1 MLTALYEDAK
11 SGEIIFYPMYTEAEQ
26 SEMPAKRDT
35 GLFFFRSRAPKRHR
49 TAVCS
54 AGGGFVYVG
63 AIHDSFPHAL
73 ALSRRGYDAFALI
86 YRPGA
91 KTACE
96 DLARALAFLFAHEQ
110 ELGISMEGYSLWG
123 GSAGARMSAW
133 LSDYGTGAFGERAL
147 PRPAAVVL
155 QYTGLSE
162 VTGRE
167 VPTYSCVGDEDPIA
181 DCHTHRAEPHRCP
194 ACGRRS
200 RRARDLPRTRARFRT
215 RQWHSRRGLA
225 GPCCIILGGT
235 ARVITVGS
243 HCLTDGDF
251 CEAARA
257 AIIQSSREMMRKHR
271 HGNGRHI
278 MNKKHRALAA
288 ALLAAAVLLPWQ
300 AAGEAAPQAAKTAG
314 AVAADTTAEAPLI
327 IAEQGSFAVGG
338 AQKKHE
344 GQFSLEHFLEP
355 TGQTAYGDHAY
366 VYYQKPVQPRNL
378 PLIFEHGGAQT
389 KRTWESTVDGREGF
403 QNIFLRKGYSTYL
416 VDQPRIGEAGLA
428 LQADDGKNPYAAN
441 PMYADHT
448 MFMLCRI
455 GTYEDGQLKALQTSR
470 TKIEYTVPD
479 LAERLEQSQGQEPQ
493 MNL

>member
-1 MLTALYEDAK
+1 MRQMNARAINETSPVKPVRPVVKTRQVRKALFTGSTPLREVIHAPHFQPFGRLLFPTTWPIPRQATLSDLRAFLPWYSEVRTKTSIEVLTALYEDAK
-11 SGEIIFYPMYTEAEQ
+11 SGEIIFYPIYTEAEQ

-167 VPTYSCVGDEDPIA
+167 VPT
-181 DCHTHRAEPHRCP
+181 
-194 ACGRRS
+194 
-200 RRARDLPRTRARFRT
+200 
-215 RQWHSRRGLA
+215 
-225 GPCCIILGGT
+225 
-235 ARVITVGS
+235 
-243 HCLTDGDF
+243 
-251 CEAARA
+251 
-257 AIIQSSREMMRKHR
+257 
-271 HGNGRHI
+271 
-278 MNKKHRALAA
+278 
-288 ALLAAAVLLPWQ
+288 
-300 AAGEAAPQAAKTAG
+300 
-314 AVAADTTAEAPLI
+314 
-327 IAEQGSFAVGG
+327 
-338 AQKKHE
+338 
-344 GQFSLEHFLEP
+344 
-355 TGQTAYGDHAY
+355 
-366 VYYQKPVQPRNL
+366 
-378 PLIFEHGGAQT
+378 
-389 KRTWESTVDGREGF
+389 
-403 QNIFLRKGYSTYL
+403 
-416 VDQPRIGEAGLA
+416 
-428 LQADDGKNPYAAN
+428 
-441 PMYADHT
+441 
-448 MFMLCRI
+448 
-455 GTYEDGQLKALQTSR
+455 
-470 TKIEYTVPD
+470 
-479 LAERLEQSQGQEPQ
+479 
-493 MNL
+493 